1 MNPGKKEDQKINLSE
16 QDISTKYIVPAI
28 QKSGWDIMT
37 QVSEQESIT
46 DGRIIVSGKTI
57 KRGKIKKPDFIL
69 SYQKNFP
76 IAVIEVKDN
85 NHSIASG
92 IGQAIGY
99 AKILDTPFAYSTN
112 GDGFLEH
119 DFLTGKERELS
130 IEEFPTREEL
140 YLRYKKAKNISDTSE
155 KVIKYP
161 YYQGNS
167 KKTPRYYQQVAINR
181 TIKAVAEEQKRILL
195 VMATGTGKTFTAGQI
210 IWRLWKSGDKKR
222 VLFLADRNILVDQT
236 MVNDFKHFGD
246 KMTKIS
252 RKEVDKAYEI
262 YLGLYQSLTGN
273 EEEKNIYKQFSKD
286 FFDLI
291 IIDEC
296 HRGSARENSNWREI
310 LEYFSSATQVGLT
323 ATPKE
328 TSDISNIGYFGEPI
342 YTYSLKQGIEDGFL
356 APYKVIR
363 VMLDKDIGGYRPSIS
378 DRDRNGNPI
387 EDKLYG
393 SKDYDRE
400 IVLTKRTKIV
410 AREITRF
417 LKETDRFSKAIVF
430 CVDIEHAQRMRKELI
445 NENSD
450 LVQENHK
457 YIMQITG
464 DNDEGKRE
472 LDNFIHPE
480 EPYPTIVT
488 TSKLLTTGVD
498 AQTCKLIVLDANI
511 NSMTEFK
518 QIIGRGT
525 RIREDVGKTHFTIL
539 DFRRATDQFADPNF
553 DGDPVQIKEVKQG
566 EELTT
571 LEQAEEIT
579 EDLENDTKNK
589 EEHNAKI
596 LTNDEISNYY
606 SDKKFGKVEKIY
618 IDNVEV
624 NIAFK
629 QTQILDQNGRLITG
643 SFKDFSKNKIL
654 EIYKSLD
661 DFINKWNLEE
671 KKTKIIEEL
680 EKQGIN
686 LEELRTNMGD
696 IAKELDYFD
705 LILHIAFGR
714 KKLTTR
720 KERVKNI
727 RNSNYLSKY
736 SQKAQKVL
744 ESLLDKYADQGLEHI
759 EDIKVLTVKPF
770 NKIGAPM
777 EIIADFGGKSNYLL
791 AIRDLENQ
799 IYMQESRI

>member
-1 MNPGKKEDQKINLSE
+1 MSDKKNLSE

-28 QKSGWDIMT
+28 QNSGWDVMT
-37 QVSEQESIT
+37 QVSEQKFIT

-57 KRGKIKKPDFIL
+57 KRGERKKPDFIL

-76 IAVIEVKDN
+76 IAIIEVKDN
-85 NHSIASG
+85 KHSISSG

-99 AKILDTPFAYSTN
+99 AEILDAPFAYSTN

-119 DFLTGKERELS
+119 DFLTGKERELL
-130 IEEFPTREEL
+130 IDEFPAREEL
-140 YLRYKKAKNISDTSE
+140 YARYKKAKNISNNTE

-328 TSDISNIGYFGEPI
+328 TSDVSNIEYFGDPI

-378 DRDRNGNPI
+378 DRDRYGNAI
-387 EDKLYG
+387 EDKVYE
-393 SKDYDRE
+393 SKDYDRT
-400 IVLTKRTKIV
+400 IVLTERTKIV

-417 LKETDRFSKAIVF
+417 LKETDRFSKTIVF
-430 CVDIEHAQRMRKELI
+430 CVDIEHAQRMRKALI

-450 LVQENHK
+450 LVKENPK
-457 YIMQITG
+457 YVMQITG
-464 DNDEGKRE
+464 DNDEGKLE
-472 LDNFIHPE
+472 LDNFIDVE
-480 EPYPTIVT
+480 SRYPTIVT

-539 DFRRATDQFADPNF
+539 DFRRATDQFSDPNF
-553 DGDPVQIKEVKQG
+553 DGDPVQIKEIKQG
-566 EELTT
+566 EELI
-571 LEQAEEIT
+571 APDEIEDIL
-579 EDLENDTKNK
+579 EDLENDTKNQ

-596 LTNDEISNYY
+596 LTNDEIGNYS
-606 SDKKFGKVEKIY
+606 SDENFAKIEKIY

-629 QTQILDQNGRLITG
+629 QTQILDQKGRLITG

-686 LEELRTNMGD
+686 LEELRNDMGE

-736 SQKAQKVL
+736 GQKAKKVL
-744 ESLLDKYADQGLEHI
+744 EGLLDKYADQGLEHI
-759 EDIKVLTVKPF
+759 EDIKILKVNPF
-770 NKIGAPM
+770 NKIGSPI
-777 EIIADFGGKSNYLL
+777 EIISDFGGKDSYLM
-791 AIRDLENQ
+791 AIRDLEKQ

>member
-1 MNPGKKEDQKINLSE
+1 MSNKKNLSE

-28 QKSGWDIMT
+28 QNSGWDVMT
-37 QVSEQESIT
+37 QVSEQKFIT
-46 DGRIIVSGKTI
+46 DGRIMVSGKTI
-57 KRGKIKKPDFIL
+57 KRGERKKPDFIL

-76 IAVIEVKDN
+76 IAIIEVKDN
-85 NHSIASG
+85 KHSVSSG

-99 AKILDTPFAYSTN
+99 AEILDAPFAYSTN

-130 IEEFPTREEL
+130 IDEFPTREEL
-140 YLRYKKAKNISDTSE
+140 YIRYKKAKNISDTTE
-155 KVIKYP
+155 KIIKYP

-181 TIKAVAEEQKRILL
+181 TIKAVTEEQNRILL

-252 RKEVDKAYEI
+252 RKQVDKAYEI

-328 TSDISNIGYFGEPI
+328 TSDVSNIEYFGEPI

-363 VMLDKDIGGYRPSIS
+363 VMLDKDIGGYRPSVT
-378 DRDRNGNPI
+378 DRDRYGNEI
-387 EDKLYG
+387 ADKIYE
-393 SKDYDRE
+393 SKDYDRT
-400 IVLTKRTKIV
+400 IVLTERTKIV

-417 LKETDRFSKAIVF
+417 LKETDRFSKTIVF
-430 CVDIEHAQRMRKELI
+430 CVDIEHAERMRKALI
-445 NENSD
+445 DENSD
-450 LVQENHK
+450 LVKENPK
-457 YIMQITG
+457 YVMQITG
-464 DNDEGKRE
+464 DNDEGKLE
-472 LDNFIHPE
+472 LDNFIDVE
-480 EPYPTIVT
+480 SRYPTIVT

-539 DFRRATDQFADPNF
+539 DFRRATDQFSDPNF
-553 DGDPVQIKEVKQG
+553 DGDPVQIKEVNQG
-566 EELTT
+566 EELITPDEIEDIVEDVKNDGQNQE
-571 LEQAEEIT
+571 EQ
-579 EDLENDTKNK
+579 
-589 EEHNAKI
+589 HAKI
-596 LTNDEISNYY
+596 LTNDEIRDY
-606 SDKKFGKVEKIY
+606 SSDENFGKIEKIY

-629 QTQILDQNGRLITG
+629 QTQILDQKGRLMTG

-661 DFINKWNLEE
+661 DFINEWNSEE

-686 LEELRTNMGD
+686 LEELRNDMGE

-720 KERVKNI
+720 KERVKII

-736 SQKAQKVL
+736 GQKAKNVL
-744 ESLLDKYADQGLEHI
+744 NALLDKYADQGLEHI
-759 EDIKVLTVKPF
+759 EDIKILKVNPF
-770 NKIGAPM
+770 NKIGSPI
-777 EIIADFGGKSNYLL
+777 EIIADFGGKDSYLM
-791 AIRDLENQ
+791 AIRDLEKQ

>member
-1 MNPGKKEDQKINLSE
+1 MSDKKNLSE

-28 QKSGWDIMT
+28 QNSGWDVMA
-37 QVSEQESIT
+37 QVSEQKFIT

-57 KRGKIKKPDFIL
+57 KRGERKKPDFIL

-76 IAVIEVKDN
+76 IAIIEVKDN
-85 NHSIASG
+85 KHSISSG

-99 AKILDTPFAYSTN
+99 AEILDAPFAYSTN

-119 DFLTGKERELS
+119 DFLTGKEKELS
-130 IEEFPTREEL
+130 IDEFPTSEEL
-140 YLRYKKAKNISDTSE
+140 YLRYKKAKNISDDAE

-328 TSDISNIGYFGEPI
+328 TSDVSNIEYFGDPI

-378 DRDRNGNPI
+378 DRDRYGNAI
-387 EDKLYG
+387 EDKVYE
-393 SKDYDRE
+393 SKDYDRT
-400 IVLTKRTKIV
+400 IVLTERTKIV

-417 LKETDRFSKAIVF
+417 LKETDRFSKTIVF
-430 CVDIEHAQRMRKELI
+430 CVDIEHAQRMRKALI
-445 NENSD
+445 DENSD
-450 LVQENHK
+450 LVKENPK
-457 YIMQITG
+457 YVMQITG
-464 DNDEGKRE
+464 DNDEGKLE
-472 LDNFIHPE
+472 LDNFIDVE
-480 EPYPTIVT
+480 SSYPTIVT

-539 DFRRATDQFADPNF
+539 DFRRATDQFSDPNF
-553 DGDPVQIKEVKQG
+553 DGDPVQIKEIKQG
-566 EELTT
+566 EELI
-571 LEQAEEIT
+571 APDEIEDT
-579 EDLENDTKNK
+579 IEDLENDTKNQ

-596 LTNDEISNYY
+596 LTNDEIGNYS
-606 SDKKFGKVEKIY
+606 SDENFAKIEKIY

-629 QTQILDQNGRLITG
+629 QTQILDQKGRLITG

-686 LEELRTNMGD
+686 LEELRNDMGE

-736 SQKAQKVL
+736 GQKAKKVL
-744 ESLLDKYADQGLEHI
+744 EGLLDKYADQGLEHI
-759 EDIKVLTVKPF
+759 EDIKILKVNPF
-770 NKIGAPM
+770 NKIGSPI
-777 EIIADFGGKSNYLL
+777 EIISDFGGKDSYLM
-791 AIRDLENQ
+791 AIRDLEKQ